1 MPGSYVLENRAVIDT
16 PLTYTGISESD
27 STGSEGGQG
36 GVPSKDQ
43 IEALGHMKV
52 HHQSFSA

>member
-1 MPGSYVLENRAVIDT
+1 MLENRAVIDT
-16 PLTYTGISESD
+16 PLTYTGINESD